1 MQNEI
6 IAGWL
11 SFQSFYGR
19 PAYHATAELSVYIA
33 PNWQRKGIGH
43 ALLSQAVEQ
52 APRLGLKT
60 LLGFIFAHNEAS
72 LRLFEKFGF
81 YRWGLLPGVAEL
93 DGVERDLIIVGRH
106 AVAKVGT
113 GSSRWVNNRA
123 SSRYRSYEKPNRVI
137 AFDSKQRILEKAQ
150 NYVESVGLFIDERD
164 QAIPLLL
171 SALKHADREL
181 KREILFVLGTFANE
195 QCIGPLYEIMT
206 DNTED
211 QEIRQHAAIQ
221 ISVMGPLLN
230 DARWLIDTLLKDIAS
245 PDSDLRFHAT
255 FALGWKGNVAAGIP
269 LIERLYDSDARIR
282 QTAVNALCNLR
293 DDRILPLL
301 LERLAHGGAE
311 EKHSILL
318 NLWRFTGK
326 RHGGHR
332 RLPGMPGTR

>member
-1 MQNEI
+1 MK
-6 IAGWL
+6 
-11 SFQSFYGR
+11 
-19 PAYHATAELSVYIA
+19 TA
-33 PNWQRKGIGH
+33 RH
-43 ALLSQAVEQ
+43 
-52 APRLGLKT
+52 
-60 LLGFIFAHNEAS
+60 
-72 LRLFEKFGF
+72 
-81 YRWGLLPGVAEL
+81 
-93 DGVERDLIIVGRH
+93 RDTDLM
-106 AVAKVGT
+106 K
-113 GSSRWVNNRA
+113 
-123 SSRYRSYEKPNRVI
+123 KPNRVI

-245 PDSDLRFHAT
+245 SDSDLRFHAT

-301 LERLAHGGAE
+301 LERLEHGGAE

-326 RHGGHR
+326 RQEVIDVYLGCLEHNEPDMRFDALTGFGLLAETQNHLEIYR
-332 RLPGMPGTR
+332 KLLKDTDPRIRGLAIKRLAEDSAQVALQSFPREIEALLDDRDMKVKKAALKILAKRKLK